1 MEISM
6 SSETFFVANHSVA
19 ASHIA
24 ALAGTSFV
32 TEDFAISAAGTLATA
47 GVGELCYMD
56 DAKYI
61 DQLKVTRASACLIL
75 PRFKALVPVGTFSF
89 VTPHP
94 YAVYAQVLA
103 LLYPEA
109 IIPTSNFGTD
119 GISPKANVHALAKIG
134 HDVTIDPGASIGP
147 NACIGDF
154 TCIGSNAVIGP
165 GVTIGRH
172 CYIGANTAIA
182 HAVVG
187 DRVIIHPG
195 ASIGQDGFGFTFLE
209 GRHIKIPQV
218 GGVIIQND
226 VEVGANTTI
235 DRGSMRA
242 TFIGE
247 GTKLDNLV
255 QVAHN
260 VTIGAHCVIA
270 AQVGIAGS
278 TTIAEFVAIGGH
290 SGIAPH
296 LTIGRKAQIG
306 GTSGVMC
313 NIPAGERWVGVPAS
327 RSRTFFRQYAILKRL
342 AKRS

>member
-1 MEISM
+1 M
-6 SSETFFVANHSVA
+6 SSETFFVANNSVA
-19 ASHIA
+19 ASQIA
-24 ALAGTSFV
+24 ALAGLSFV
-32 TEDFAISAAGTLATA
+32 TEDFVISAAGALATA

-61 DQLKVTRASACLIL
+61 EELKITRASACLIS
-75 PRFKALVPVGTFSF
+75 PRFRELVPVGTFSF

-109 IIPTSNFGTD
+109 TIPTSNFGTD
-119 GISPKANVHALAKIG
+119 GISPKANVHPSAIVG
-134 HDVTIDPGASIGP
+134 RDVTIDPGVSVGP
-147 NACIGDF
+147 NAHIGDL

-165 GVTIGRH
+165 SVRIGRR
-172 CYIGANTAIA
+172 CYIGANVTVA

-187 DRVIIHPG
+187 DRVIVHPG
-195 ASIGQDGFGFTFLE
+195 VSIGQDGFGFTFL
-209 GRHIKIPQV
+209 GGKYVKVPQV

-226 VEVGANTTI
+226 VEIGSNTTI
-235 DRGSMRA
+235 DRGSIRA

-260 VTIGAHCVIA
+260 VRIGAHCVIA

-278 TTIAEFVAIGGH
+278 TTIGDFVAIGGH

-296 LTIGRKAQIG
+296 LAIGRKAQIG
-306 GTSGVMC
+306 GASGVIC
-313 NIPAGERWVGVPAS
+313 DIPAGERWVGFPA
-327 RSRTFFRQYAILKRL
+327 RQSRTFFRQYAVLKRL
-342 AKRS
+342 AKKK

>member
-1 MEISM
+1 M
-6 SSETFFVANHSVA
+6 SSNTFFVASQSVA

-24 ALAGTSFV
+24 ALAGLSFV
-32 TEDFAISAAGTLATA
+32 TEDFTISAGAALASAGA
-47 GVGELCYMD
+47 GELCYMD

-61 DQLKVTRASACLIL
+61 GDLKATRASACLIL
-75 PRFKALVPVGTFSF
+75 PQFSDLVPVGTFSF

-94 YAVYAQVLA
+94 YAIYAQVLA
-103 LLYPEA
+103 LLYPDA
-109 IIPTSNFGTD
+109 ITPTSTFQTD
-119 GISPKANVHALAKIG
+119 GISPKANIHPSAIIG

-147 NACIGDF
+147 NTHIGDF
-154 TCIGSNAVIGP
+154 SCIGSNAVIGP
-165 GVTIGRH
+165 GVSLGRN
-172 CYIGANTAIA
+172 CYVGANATIM

-209 GRHIKIPQV
+209 GKRVKVPQV
-218 GGVIIQND
+218 GGVIIQDD
-226 VEVGANTTI
+226 VEIGANTTI

-260 VTIGAHCVIA
+260 VKIGAHCVIA

-278 TTIAEFVAIGGH
+278 TTIGDFVAIGGH

-306 GTSGVMC
+306 GVSGVMC
-313 NIPAGERWVGVPAS
+313 DIPAGERWVGTPA
-327 RSRTFFRQYAILKRL
+327 RQSRTFFRQYAVLKRL
-342 AKRS
+342 AKTK

>member
-1 MEISM
+1 M
-6 SSETFFVANHSVA
+6 SGETFFVANHSVA
-19 ASHIA
+19 ASQIA
-24 ALAGTSFV
+24 ALAGLSFV
-32 TEDFAISAAGTLATA
+32 TEDFAILAAGALATA
-47 GVGELCYMD
+47 GVGEICYMD

-61 DQLKVTRASACLIL
+61 DDLKVTRASACLIS
-75 PRFKALVPVGTFSF
+75 PRFRELVPAGTFSF

-94 YAVYAQVLA
+94 YAIYAQVLA

-109 IIPTSNFGTD
+109 TIPASNFGTN
-119 GISPKANVHALAKIG
+119 GISSKANIHASAIVG
-134 HDVTIDPGASIGP
+134 HDVTIDPGASVGP
-147 NACIGDF
+147 NAGIGDF

-165 GVTIGRH
+165 GVRIGHH
-172 CYIGANTAIA
+172 CYIGANATIA
-182 HAVVG
+182 HALIG

-209 GRHIKIPQV
+209 GKCVKVPQI
-218 GGVIIQND
+218 GGVIIQKD

-235 DRGSMRA
+235 DRGSMRP

-260 VTIGAHCVIA
+260 VRIGAHCVIA

-278 TTIAEFVAIGGH
+278 TTIGDFVAIGGH

-306 GTSGVMC
+306 GASGVIC
-313 NIPAGERWVGVPAS
+313 DIPAGERWVGLPARQS
-327 RSRTFFRQYAILKRL
+327 RAFFRQYAVLKRL
-342 AKRS
+342 AKRK